1 MRYTRK
7 RIYDLLPEIY
17 RQRDAENDYSL
28 RPLMDIIAEQLEIV
42 QSDISGLYE
51 NWFIETCD
59 EWVVPYIADLL
70 RVKIPNPVSSSTYS
84 QRAWVA
90 NILRYRRRKGT
101 AAMLEFLAKDVTGWD
116 AKVVEFFENLITT
129 QYLNHLRPAA
139 LARPDLR
146 DTERL
151 DRLSTPFNN
160 ISHTIDVRRISK
172 NRGYYNIPNIGIFLW
187 RIRSLPVY
195 NAPAFDH
202 GDGKYSFNRLGYDE
216 PLYNHPRPKENI
228 HDMAAESNISLPI
241 RMRALNSSLLEYYF
255 GEDNIGEAKKS
266 IQLIVDGRVKD
277 AEDVVVCDLSDWI
290 HRPENG
296 RVAIDPVLGRILFPT
311 AAIPESV
318 RTFHYYG
325 FGSEMGGGFYIR
337 SIFNPASNGDD
348 SLSYIITK
356 DSSNGPG
363 GEPTYKTFVDAI
375 AKWQS
380 DGKKSAIF
388 EIKDCEVYEESGI
401 ALTVPQNTTLVFR
414 ANQGQQPILLLKD
427 PIKVKGEEKEVEG
440 NSDAAGGSKVVFD
453 GLLFTTSQDTDAT
466 ESVATTSTNLIF
478 NIMSGDLSSLSFYHC
493 TLVPGRNEDSSLFDS
508 RLLFE
513 WQAITTNPE
522 FASNLKNF
530 LLATFEDLLW
540 ISNDDVAIQH
550 VSDDTIKISS
560 TSLGEVGSYVTISFD
575 DDKTGAIV
583 RRHDLEGDTPGSP
596 RIPTEI
602 YRLGLNTNEEG
613 KIEVYN
619 PKLSLMSSSIKGND
633 RLRVLLENTIC
644 GTILMVPTVEAH
656 VQMNN
661 SILDGKGSKT
671 ALTCFK
677 SKLENSTIFGQVHV
691 SIMETASNVMFYN
704 IVNVERTQQ
713 GCVRFCHI
721 PVESRTPR
729 RYRCQPEYFNSLPP
743 SLTEEDSDQIV
754 LNLTPRF
761 VSISYGDPGYAQLHR
776 NTSRILFEGADNG
789 SEIGVFNNIY
799 HSQRIKNLESS
810 LQEYLRFGLEA
821 GIFLVDPESRGTNR
835 SE

>member
-7 RIYDLLPEIY
+7 RIYDLVPEIY
-17 RQRDAENDYSL
+17 RQRDAENGYSL
-28 RPLMDIIAEQLEIV
+28 RALMDIIAEQLEIV

-59 EWVVPYIADLL
+59 EWVVSYIADLL
-70 RVKIPNPVSSSTYS
+70 RVKIPYPVSSSTYS

-90 NILRYRRRKGT
+90 NTLRHRRRKGT
-101 AAMLEFLAKDVTGWD
+101 AAMLESLAKDVTGWD

-129 QYLNHLRPAA
+129 QYLNHLRLEA

-151 DRLSTPFNN
+151 DRLFTPFNT

-187 RIRSLPVY
+187 RIRSFPVY
-195 NAPAFDH
+195 NALAFDH

-216 PLYNHPRPKENI
+216 PLYNYPRPKESINA
-228 HDMAAESNISLPI
+228 MATELNISLPI
-241 RMRALNSSLLEYYF
+241 RMRALSASLPDYYF
-255 GEDNIGEAKKS
+255 GEDNNSEAKKS
-266 IQLIVDGRVKD
+266 IQLIVDGKIRDV
-277 AEDVVVCDLSDWI
+277 EDVVVCDLTDWI

-296 RVAIDPVLGRILFPT
+296 KVAIDPVLGRILFPT
-311 AAIPESV
+311 AEIPESV

-325 FGSEMGGGFYIR
+325 FGREIGGGFYIR
-337 SIFNPASNGDD
+337 SIFTPASIKDGTLN
-348 SLSYIITK
+348 YIITK
-356 DSSNGPG
+356 NSSNGAG
-363 GEPTYKTFVDAI
+363 GEPTYKTFADAI
-375 AKWQS
+375 AKWQA
-380 DGKKSAIF
+380 DGRRSAIF

-401 ALTVPQNTTLVFR
+401 MLTVPQNTILVFR

-427 PIKVKGEEKEVEG
+427 PIKIKGEEKEED
-440 NSDAAGGSKVVFD
+440 SDSDGVAGGKIVFD
-453 GLLFTTSQDTDAT
+453 GLLFTTSNDQDTTAT
-466 ESVATTSTNLIF
+466 PTTSNLIF
-478 NIMSGDLSSLSFYHC
+478 NIMTGDLSALSFYHC
-493 TLVPGRNEDSSLFDS
+493 TLVPGRNEDSLFDS

-513 WQAITTNPE
+513 WQAITTNPG

-540 ISNDDVAIQH
+540 ISNGDVDIQH
-550 VSDDTIKISS
+550 SSADTIKISS
-560 TSLGEVGSYVTISFD
+560 PLVVGSYVTISFD
-575 DDKTGAIV
+575 DTKTNAII
-583 RRHDLEGDTPGSP
+583 RRHDLKGDAPGSSP
-596 RIPTEI
+596 LTTEI
-602 YRLGLNTNEEG
+602 YRLGLKTGDED

-619 PKLSLMSSSIKGND
+619 PKISLMSSSIKGNN
-633 RLRVLLENTIC
+633 RLRILLENTIC
-644 GTILMVPTVEAH
+644 GTILVVPSVEAH

-661 SILDGKGSKT
+661 SILDGKGSKI

-677 SKLENSTIFGQVHV
+677 SKLENCTLFGHVHV

-704 IVNVERTQQ
+704 TVNVGRTQQ

-721 PVESRTPR
+721 PEASRTPR
-729 RYRCQPEYFNSLPP
+729 RYRCQPEYFNSLA
-743 SLTEEDSDQIV
+743 SSVAEEDSDQII

-761 VSISYGDPGYAQLHR
+761 ISIRYGDPGYAQLHR
-776 NTSRILFEGADNG
+776 STSRILFEGADNG

-799 HSQRIKNLESS
+799 HVQRIKNLESS
-810 LQEYLRFGLEA
+810 LDEYLRFGLEA
-821 GIFLVDPESRGTNR
+821 GIFLVDPERRG
-835 SE
+835 SG